1 MLAPGWSSAP
11 SPEDANTKRGKFSKP
26 SSAPKE
32 KYATLVDGHVMLH
45 SYDLINKKGTYSK
58 GSRADACVCLSPGSS
73 PPCSPLARADAE
85 LQLLL
90 ITAASTD

>member
-58 GSRADACVCLSPGSS
+58 GSRADACVCLSPGSFS
-73 PPCSPLARADAE
+73 LPYS
-85 LQLLL
+85 
-90 ITAASTD
+90 SY